1 MIKKM
6 VIMLWALAL
15 IVGLVGCAA
24 NVPEGRLT
32 APSPLPSDPFAD
44 ADAEAREVRSV
55 ALGGYIVKPIG
66 YDGPLSK
73 EPLVYDGTP
82 IELTFQIEGDIGETN
97 VGMAFFIDGAV
108 QPHQVIRSTQTLDG
122 LRPADELQ
130 AVSVH
135 RIAPEE
141 TIEMTVRFT
150 PTTGKKGETLGFAR
164 MAMFKP
170 LYLPASEAETF
181 GVFQD
186 GHPADYGAVRFE
198 ADAPGTVESPAAAVQ
213 SAPIPESWKMV
224 MEGNPTGRVQHP
236 QVRLN
241 DGSDDFSPRIRFSG
255 GKVPLRV
262 QLWGGAESDYR
273 ATVFVNHVPVEVN
286 GSDSFL
292 IRSRQDQVV
301 SCNFELELP
310 EELPRM
316 NSLYATVLPVG
327 EGYLANPE
335 GGTKTGSILLI
346 NEDAPAAEAAPPT
359 EAEAPA
365 PESGSGS
372 AAIETAD
379 ADLSAALVREGIR
392 LIGPL
397 WLSTINDDRVLMGL
411 PDRILTLDAASGEI
425 LTTTG
430 LEADAGSADDLAR
443 ELTFRR
449 FDGGFSALVQYGC
462 NSGACQTMLYLYD
475 ERSALTR
482 TVPLR
487 EFFAIQPD
495 HLAIQCAL
503 SASGKKVACTDPLSS
518 AILIRE
524 LDSDAAV
531 ERIDVGAQT
540 GLSMN
545 YSALA
550 FADGDRFL
558 IFTGVKTEAEAFKSE
573 KAYGI
578 VEPESGR
585 VVRVAERDYLEDARI
600 GTAADRALLNES
612 RADEADFGTGA
623 ATLLRFPGC
632 EAEEIPFTHNNNV
645 GLESY
650 TVSLSPSG
658 RYYSGSAR
666 ELDRDRDVVPLATVW
681 VYDAASLAPVAEAA
695 ISAGSVGEVRI
706 AFNESESAF
715 FIAYADAADDWQLHL
730 VRREIP

>member
-15 IVGLVGCAA
+15 IVGVAGCAA
-24 NVPEGRLT
+24 NVPEERLAT
-32 APSPLPSDPFAD
+32 PSPPPPDPFAD
-44 ADAEAREVRSV
+44 ADADARELSSKY
-55 ALGGYIVKPIG
+55 LGSFSIKPMN
-66 YDGPLSK
+66 YDPFAEGL
-73 EPLVYDGTP
+73 LVYDGTP
-82 IELTFQIEGDIGETN
+82 IELTFQLEGDVRETN

-141 TIEMTVRFT
+141 TIELTVRFT

-170 LYLPASEAETF
+170 LYLLASEAETF

-224 MEGNPTGRVQHP
+224 MEGNPTGRIQHP

-241 DGSDDFSPRIRFSG
+241 DGSDEFTTRLRFFG
-255 GKVPLRV
+255 GKVPLRI

-273 ATVFVNHVPVEVN
+273 VTVFVNHVPVEIN
-286 GSDSFL
+286 GSESFM

-301 SCNFELELP
+301 SWNFELDLP

-316 NSLYATVLPVG
+316 NSLYATILPVG

-346 NEDAPAAEAAPPT
+346 NEDAPAAEAVPP
-359 EAEAPA
+359 AGSEAPA
-365 PESGSGS
+365 PESGNGS

-397 WLSTINDDRVLMGL
+397 WLSTIGDDRVVMGL

-449 FDGGFSALVQYGC
+449 FDGGFSALVQYYRDPVY
-462 NSGACQTMLYLYD
+462 QTMLYLYD

-495 HLAIQCAL
+495 HLSIQCAL

-578 VEPESGR
+578 VELESGR

>member
-15 IVGLVGCAA
+15 IVGVAGCAA
-24 NVPEGRLT
+24 NVPEERLAT
-32 APSPLPSDPFAD
+32 PSPPPPDPFAD
-44 ADAEAREVRSV
+44 ADADARELSSKY
-55 ALGGYIVKPIG
+55 LGSFSIKPMN
-66 YDGPLSK
+66 YDPFAEGL
-73 EPLVYDGTP
+73 LVYDGTP
-82 IELTFQIEGDIGETN
+82 IELTFQLEGDVRETN

-135 RIAPEE
+135 RLAPEE
-141 TIEMTVRFT
+141 TIELTVRFT

-181 GVFQD
+181 GIFQD

-198 ADAPGTVESPAAAVQ
+198 ADAPGAVESPAAAVQ
-213 SAPIPESWKMV
+213 SEPIPESWKMV

-236 QVRLN
+236 QVRLD
-241 DGSDDFSPRIRFSG
+241 DGSDDFIPRIRFSG

-273 ATVFVNHVPVEVN
+273 ATVFVNHVPVEIN
-286 GSDSFL
+286 GSESFM

-301 SCNFELELP
+301 SWNFELELP
-310 EELPRM
+310 EEPPRM
-316 NSLYATVLPVG
+316 NSLYATILPVG

-346 NEDAPAAEAAPPT
+346 NEDAPAAEAVPP
-359 EAEAPA
+359 AGSEAPA
-365 PESGSGS
+365 PESGNGS

-397 WLSTINDDRVLMGL
+397 WLSTIGDDRVVMGL

-449 FDGGFSALVQYGC
+449 FDGGFSALVQYYRDPVY
-462 NSGACQTMLYLYD
+462 QTMLYLYD

-578 VEPESGR
+578 VELESGR

>member
-32 APSPLPSDPFAD
+32 APSSLPPDPFAD
-44 ADAEAREVRSV
+44 VGAVASKQRREYLGSFSINPISYDPFKDA
-55 ALGGYIVKPIG
+55 I
-66 YDGPLSK
+66 
-73 EPLVYDGTP
+73 LVYDGTP
-82 IELTFQIEGDIGETN
+82 IEMTFQIRGDIGETN
-97 VGMAFFIDGAV
+97 VGMAFFIDGAI

-122 LRPADELQ
+122 LPPADELQ

-141 TIEMTVRFT
+141 TIELTVRFT
-150 PTTGKKGETLGFAR
+150 PTTGKKGETLGFAQ

-170 LYLPASEAETF
+170 LYLPPSEAETF
-181 GVFQD
+181 GIFQD

-198 ADAPGTVESPAAAVQ
+198 ADAPGAVESPAAAVQ
-213 SAPIPESWKMV
+213 SEPIPESWKMV

-236 QVRLN
+236 QVRLD
-241 DGSDDFSPRIRFSG
+241 DGSDDFIPRIRFSG

-449 FDGGFSALVQYGC
+449 FDGGFSALVQYGFD
-462 NSGACQTMLYLYD
+462 SGACQTMLYLYD

-578 VEPESGR
+578 VELESGK
-585 VVRVAERDYLEDARI
+585 VVRVAARDYLEDARI

-612 RADEADFGTGA
+612 LAGVGDLGTGA

-632 EAEEIPFTHNNNV
+632 EAEEIPFTHNNNQR
-645 GLESY
+645 LESY

-658 RYYSGSAR
+658 RYYSGSAW

-681 VYDAASLAPVAEAA
+681 VYDAASLAPVVEASV
-695 ISAGSVGEVRI
+695 SAGSVGEVRI

>member
-15 IVGLVGCAA
+15 IVGVAGCAA
-24 NVPEGRLT
+24 NVPEERLAT
-32 APSPLPSDPFAD
+32 PSPPPPDPFAD
-44 ADAEAREVRSV
+44 ADADARELSSKY
-55 ALGGYIVKPIG
+55 LGSFSIKPMN
-66 YDGPLSK
+66 YDPFPEGF
-73 EPLVYDGTP
+73 LVYDGAP
-82 IELTFQIEGDIGETN
+82 IELTFQLEGDVGETN

-122 LRPADELQ
+122 LRPAGELQ

-135 RIAPEE
+135 RLAPEE

-150 PTTGKKGETLGFAR
+150 PTTGKKGETLGFAQ

-181 GVFQD
+181 GIFQD

-198 ADAPGTVESPAAAVQ
+198 ADAPGAVESPAAAVQ

-224 MEGNPTGRVQHP
+224 MEGNPTGRIQHP
-236 QVRLN
+236 QARLN
-241 DGSDDFSPRIRFSG
+241 DGSDEFTTRLRFSG

-273 ATVFVNHVPVEVN
+273 VTVFVNHVPVEIN
-286 GSDSFL
+286 GSESFM

-301 SCNFELELP
+301 NWNFELDLP

-316 NSLYATVLPVG
+316 NSLYATILPVG

-346 NEDAPAAEAAPPT
+346 NEDAPAAEGPAQALP
-359 EAEAPA
+359 EA
-365 PESGSGS
+365 SGSGS
-372 AAIETAD
+372 PAIETAD

-397 WLSTINDDRVLMGL
+397 WLSTIGDDRVVMGL

-462 NSGACQTMLYLYD
+462 DSAACQTMLYLYD

-495 HLAIQCAL
+495 HLPIQCAL

-524 LDSDAAV
+524 LDSDAAA

-578 VEPESGR
+578 VELESGR

-600 GTAADRALLNES
+600 GTAADRALLNEN
-612 RADEADFGTGA
+612 AAGEGDLGTGA
-623 ATLLRFPGC
+623 VTLIRLPGG
-632 EAEEIPFTHNNNV
+632 ETEEIPFTHNNNNR
-645 GLESY
+645 LESY

-666 ELDRDRDVVPLATVW
+666 ELDRDRGVIPLATVW
-681 VYDAASLAPVAEAA
+681 VYDAASLAPVAEASV
-695 ISAGSVGEVRI
+695 SAGSVGEVRI

>member
-15 IVGLVGCAA
+15 IVGVAGCAA
-24 NVPEGRLT
+24 NVPEERLAT
-32 APSPLPSDPFAD
+32 PSPPPPDPFAD
-44 ADAEAREVRSV
+44 ADADARELSSKY
-55 ALGGYIVKPIG
+55 LGSFSIKPMN
-66 YDGPLSK
+66 YDPFAEGL
-73 EPLVYDGTP
+73 LVYDGTP
-82 IELTFQIEGDIGETN
+82 IELTFQLEGDVRETN

-135 RIAPEE
+135 RLAPEE
-141 TIEMTVRFT
+141 TIELTVRFT

-181 GVFQD
+181 GFFQD

-198 ADAPGTVESPAAAVQ
+198 ADAPGTVESPAATVQ

-224 MEGNPTGRVQHP
+224 MEGNPTGRIQHP

-241 DGSDDFSPRIRFSG
+241 DGSDEFTTRLRFFG
-255 GKVPLRV
+255 GKVPLRI

-273 ATVFVNHVPVEVN
+273 VTVFVNHVPVEIN
-286 GSDSFL
+286 GSESFM

-301 SCNFELELP
+301 SWNFELDLP

-316 NSLYATVLPVG
+316 NSLYATILPVG

-346 NEDAPAAEAAPPT
+346 NEDAPAAEAVPP
-359 EAEAPA
+359 AGSEAPA
-365 PESGSGS
+365 PESGNGS

-397 WLSTINDDRVLMGL
+397 WLSTIGDDRVVMGL

-449 FDGGFSALVQYGC
+449 FDGGFSALVQYYRDPVY
-462 NSGACQTMLYLYD
+462 QTMLYLYD

-578 VEPESGR
+578 VELESGR

>member
-15 IVGLVGCAA
+15 IVGVAGCAA
-24 NVPEGRLT
+24 NVPEERLAT
-32 APSPLPSDPFAD
+32 PSPPPPDPFAD
-44 ADAEAREVRSV
+44 ADADARELSSKY
-55 ALGGYIVKPIG
+55 LGSFSIKPMN
-66 YDGPLSK
+66 YDPFAEGL
-73 EPLVYDGTP
+73 LVYDGTP
-82 IELTFQIEGDIGETN
+82 IELTFQLEGDVRETN

-141 TIEMTVRFT
+141 TIELTVRFT

-224 MEGNPTGRVQHP
+224 MEGNPTGRIQHP

-241 DGSDDFSPRIRFSG
+241 DGSDEFTTRIRFSG

-449 FDGGFSALVQYGC
+449 FDGGFSALVQYYRDPVY
-462 NSGACQTMLYLYD
+462 QTMLYLYD

-578 VEPESGR
+578 VELESGR

-715 FIAYADAADDWQLHL
+715 FIAYADAADDWQLYL

>member
-15 IVGLVGCAA
+15 IVGVAGCAA
-24 NVPEGRLT
+24 NVPEERLAT
-32 APSPLPSDPFAD
+32 PSPPPPDPFAD
-44 ADAEAREVRSV
+44 ADADARELSSKY
-55 ALGGYIVKPIG
+55 LGSFSIKPMN
-66 YDGPLSK
+66 YDPFAEGL
-73 EPLVYDGTP
+73 LVYDGTP
-82 IELTFQIEGDIGETN
+82 IELTFQLEGDVRETN

-135 RIAPEE
+135 RLAPEE
-141 TIEMTVRFT
+141 TIELTVRFT

-181 GVFQD
+181 GFFQD

-224 MEGNPTGRVQHP
+224 MEGNPTGRIQHP

-241 DGSDDFSPRIRFSG
+241 DGSDEFTTRLRFFG
-255 GKVPLRV
+255 GKVPLRI

-273 ATVFVNHVPVEVN
+273 VTVFVNHVPVEIN
-286 GSDSFL
+286 GSESFM

-301 SCNFELELP
+301 SWNFELDLP

-316 NSLYATVLPVG
+316 NSLYATILPVG

-346 NEDAPAAEAAPPT
+346 NEDAPAAEAVPP
-359 EAEAPA
+359 AGSEAPA
-365 PESGSGS
+365 PESGNGS

-397 WLSTINDDRVLMGL
+397 WLSTIGDDRVVMGL

-449 FDGGFSALVQYGC
+449 FDGGFSALVQYYRDPVY
-462 NSGACQTMLYLYD
+462 QTMLYLYD

-578 VEPESGR
+578 VELESGR

>member
-6 VIMLWALAL
+6 VIMLWTLAL
-15 IVGLVGCAA
+15 IVGVAGCAA
-24 NVPEGRLT
+24 NVPEERLAT
-32 APSPLPSDPFAD
+32 PSPPPPDPFAD
-44 ADAEAREVRSV
+44 ADADARELSSKY
-55 ALGGYIVKPIG
+55 LGSFSIKPMN
-66 YDGPLSK
+66 YDPFAEGL
-73 EPLVYDGTP
+73 LVYDGTP
-82 IELTFQIEGDIGETN
+82 IELTFQLEGDVRETN

-135 RIAPEE
+135 RLAPEE
-141 TIEMTVRFT
+141 TIELTVRFT

-181 GVFQD
+181 GFFQD

-224 MEGNPTGRVQHP
+224 MEGNPTGRIQHP

-241 DGSDDFSPRIRFSG
+241 DGSDEFTTRLRFFG
-255 GKVPLRV
+255 GKVPLRI

-273 ATVFVNHVPVEVN
+273 VTVFVNHVPVEIN
-286 GSDSFL
+286 GSESFM

-301 SCNFELELP
+301 SWNFELDLP

-316 NSLYATVLPVG
+316 NSLYATILPVG

-346 NEDAPAAEAAPPT
+346 NEDAPAAEAVPP
-359 EAEAPA
+359 AGSEAPA
-365 PESGSGS
+365 PESGNGS

-397 WLSTINDDRVLMGL
+397 WLSTIGDDRVVMGL

-449 FDGGFSALVQYGC
+449 FDGGFSALVQYYRDPVY
-462 NSGACQTMLYLYD
+462 QTMLYLYD

-578 VEPESGR
+578 VELESGR

>member
-15 IVGLVGCAA
+15 IVGVAGCAT
-24 NVPEGRLT
+24 NVPEERLAT
-32 APSPLPSDPFAD
+32 PSPPPPDPFAD
-44 ADAEAREVRSV
+44 ADADARELSSKY
-55 ALGGYIVKPIG
+55 LGSFSIKPMN
-66 YDGPLSK
+66 YDPFPEGF
-73 EPLVYDGTP
+73 LVYDGAP
-82 IELTFQIEGDIGETN
+82 IELTFQLEGDVGETN

-122 LRPADELQ
+122 LRPAGELQ

-135 RIAPEE
+135 RLAPEE

-150 PTTGKKGETLGFAR
+150 PTTGKKGETLGFAQ

-181 GVFQD
+181 GIFQD

-198 ADAPGTVESPAAAVQ
+198 ADAPGAVESPAAAVQ

-224 MEGNPTGRVQHP
+224 MEGNPTGRIQHP
-236 QVRLN
+236 QARLN
-241 DGSDDFSPRIRFSG
+241 DGSDEFTTRLRFSG

-273 ATVFVNHVPVEVN
+273 VTVFVNHVPVEIN
-286 GSDSFL
+286 GSESFM

-301 SCNFELELP
+301 NWNFELDLP

-316 NSLYATVLPVG
+316 NSLYATILPVG

-346 NEDAPAAEAAPPT
+346 NEDAPAAEGPAQALP
-359 EAEAPA
+359 EA
-365 PESGSGS
+365 SGSGS
-372 AAIETAD
+372 PAIETAD
-379 ADLSAALVREGIR
+379 ADLSAALVREEIR
-392 LIGPL
+392 SMGPV
-397 WLSTINDDRVLMGL
+397 WLSAIGGDRVLIGL
-411 PDRILTLDAASGEI
+411 KDRILTLDAASGEI

-430 LEADAGSADDLAR
+430 LEADAGSAGELGR

-462 NSGACQTMLYLYD
+462 DSAACQTMLYLYD

-495 HLAIQCAL
+495 HLPIQCAL
-503 SASGKKVACTDPLSS
+503 SASGKKVACTDPRSS
-518 AILIRE
+518 DILIRE
-524 LDSDAAV
+524 LDSDATA
-531 ERIDVGAQT
+531 ERIDVDAALAG
-540 GLSMN
+540 GRMN
-545 YSALA
+545 YSELA

-558 IFTGVKTEAEAFKSE
+558 IFTGTRIEAETFKGE

-578 VEPESGR
+578 VELESGK
-585 VVRVAERDYLEDARI
+585 VVRVAARDYLEDARI
-600 GTAADRALLNES
+600 GTAADRALLNEN
-612 RADEADFGTGA
+612 AAGEGDLGTGA
-623 ATLLRFPGC
+623 VTLIRLPGG
-632 EAEEIPFTHNNNV
+632 ETEEIPFTHNNNNR
-645 GLESY
+645 LESY

-666 ELDRDRDVVPLATVW
+666 ELDRDRGVIPLATVW
-681 VYDAASLAPVAEAA
+681 VYDAASLAPVAEASV
-695 ISAGSVGEVRI
+695 SAGSVGEVRI

>member
-1 MIKKM
+1 M
-6 VIMLWALAL
+6 
-15 IVGLVGCAA
+15 
-24 NVPEGRLT
+24 
-32 APSPLPSDPFAD
+32 
-44 ADAEAREVRSV
+44 
-55 ALGGYIVKPIG
+55 
-66 YDGPLSK
+66 
-73 EPLVYDGTP
+73 
-82 IELTFQIEGDIGETN
+82 N

-135 RIAPEE
+135 RLAPEE
-141 TIEMTVRFT
+141 TIELTVRFT
-150 PTTGKKGETLGFAR
+150 PTTGKKGETLGFAQ

-181 GVFQD
+181 GGFQD
-186 GHPADYGAVRFE
+186 GHPDDYGAVRFE
-198 ADAPGTVESPAAAVQ
+198 ADAPGAVESPAAAVQ

-224 MEGNPTGRVQHP
+224 MEGNPTGRIQHP

-273 ATVFVNHVPVEVN
+273 ATVFVNHVPVEIN
-286 GSDSFL
+286 GSESFM
-292 IRSRQDQVV
+292 IRSRQDQVA
-301 SCNFELELP
+301 SWNFELELP

-316 NSLYATVLPVG
+316 NSLYATILPVG

-346 NEDAPAAEAAPPT
+346 NEDAPAAEAVPP
-359 EAEAPA
+359 AGSEAPA
-365 PESGSGS
+365 PESGNGS

-392 LIGPL
+392 SMGPV
-397 WLSTINDDRVLMGL
+397 WLSAIGDDRVLIGL

-425 LTTTG
+425 LTRTD
-430 LEADAGSADDLAR
+430 LEADAGSADELGR

-449 FDGGFSALVQYGC
+449 FDGGFSALVQYYRDPVY
-462 NSGACQTMLYLYD
+462 QTMLYLYD
-475 ERSALTR
+475 ELSALTR

-495 HLAIQCAL
+495 HLSIQCAL
-503 SASGKKVACTDPLSS
+503 SASGKKVACTDPRSS
-518 AILIRE
+518 GILIRE
-524 LDSDAAV
+524 LDSDAAA

-558 IFTGVKTEAEAFKSE
+558 IFTGVKTETEAFKSE
-573 KAYGI
+573 MAYGI
-578 VEPESGR
+578 VELESGK
-585 VVRVAERDYLEDARI
+585 VVRVAARDYLEDARI
-600 GTAADRALLNES
+600 GMAADRALLNES
-612 RADEADFGTGA
+612 LAGVGDLGTGA

>member
-24 NVPEGRLT
+24 NVPEERLAT
-32 APSPLPSDPFAD
+32 PSPPPPDPFAD
-44 ADAEAREVRSV
+44 ADADARELSSKY
-55 ALGGYIVKPIG
+55 LGSFSIKPMN
-66 YDGPLSK
+66 YDPFAEGL
-73 EPLVYDGTP
+73 LVYDGTP
-82 IELTFQIEGDIGETN
+82 IELTFQLEGDVRETN

-135 RIAPEE
+135 RLAPEE
-141 TIEMTVRFT
+141 TIELTVRFT

-181 GVFQD
+181 GFFQD

-224 MEGNPTGRVQHP
+224 MEGNPTGRIQHP

-241 DGSDDFSPRIRFSG
+241 DGSDEFTTRLRFFG
-255 GKVPLRV
+255 GKVPLRI

-273 ATVFVNHVPVEVN
+273 VTVFVNHVPVEIN
-286 GSDSFL
+286 GSESFM

-301 SCNFELELP
+301 SWNFELDLP

-316 NSLYATVLPVG
+316 NSLYATILPVG

-346 NEDAPAAEAAPPT
+346 NEDAPAAEAVPP
-359 EAEAPA
+359 AGSEAPA
-365 PESGSGS
+365 PESGNGS

-397 WLSTINDDRVLMGL
+397 WLSTIGDDRVVMGL

-449 FDGGFSALVQYGC
+449 FDGGFSALVQYYRDPVY
-462 NSGACQTMLYLYD
+462 QTMLYLYD

-578 VEPESGR
+578 VELESGR

>member
-1 MIKKM
+1 MGRKMIA
-6 VIMLWALAL
+6 VLWALAL
-15 IVGLVGCAA
+15 IVGVAGCAA
-24 NVPEGRLT
+24 NVPEERLAT
-32 APSPLPSDPFAD
+32 PSPPPPDPFAD
-44 ADAEAREVRSV
+44 ADADARELSSKY
-55 ALGGYIVKPIG
+55 LGSFSIKPMN
-66 YDGPLSK
+66 YDPFAEGL
-73 EPLVYDGTP
+73 LVYDGTP
-82 IELTFQIEGDIGETN
+82 IELTFQLEGDVRETN

-135 RIAPEE
+135 RLAPEE
-141 TIEMTVRFT
+141 TIELTVRFT
-150 PTTGKKGETLGFAR
+150 PTTGKKGETLGFSQ

-181 GVFQD
+181 GIFQD

-198 ADAPGTVESPAAAVQ
+198 ADAPGAVESPAAAVQ
-213 SAPIPESWKMV
+213 SEPIPESWKMV

-236 QVRLN
+236 QVRLD
-241 DGSDDFSPRIRFSG
+241 DGSDDFIPRIRFSG

-273 ATVFVNHVPVEVN
+273 ATVFVNHVPVEIN
-286 GSDSFL
+286 GSESFM

-316 NSLYATVLPVG
+316 NSLYATILPVG

-346 NEDAPAAEAAPPT
+346 NEDAPAAEAVPP
-359 EAEAPA
+359 AGSEAPA

-449 FDGGFSALVQYGC
+449 FDGGFSALVQYYRDPVY
-462 NSGACQTMLYLYD
+462 QTMLYLYD

-578 VEPESGR
+578 VELESGR

-681 VYDAASLAPVAEAA
+681 VYDVASLAPVAEAA

>member
-32 APSPLPSDPFAD
+32 APSPLPPDPFAD

-108 QPHQVIRSTQTLDG
+108 QPHHVIRSTQTLDG
-122 LRPADELQ
+122 LRPDGELQ

-141 TIEMTVRFT
+141 TIELTVRFT
-150 PTTGKKGETLGFAR
+150 PTTGKKGETLGFSQ

-181 GVFQD
+181 GGFQD
-186 GHPADYGAVRFE
+186 GHPNDYGTVRFE
-198 ADAPGTVESPAAAVQ
+198 IDAPDAVESPAAAVQ
-213 SAPIPESWKMV
+213 SEPIPESWKMV

-241 DGSDDFSPRIRFSG
+241 DGSDDFIPRIWFSG

-578 VEPESGR
+578 VELESGK
-585 VVRVAERDYLEDARI
+585 VVRVAARDYLEDARI

-612 RADEADFGTGA
+612 LAGVGDLGTGA

-632 EAEEIPFTHNNNV
+632 EAEEIPFTHNNNQR
-645 GLESY
+645 LESY

-658 RYYSGSAR
+658 RYYSGSAW

-681 VYDAASLAPVAEAA
+681 VYDAASLAPVVEASV
-695 ISAGSVGEVRI
+695 SAGSVGEVRI